1 MDKAHRRFSGVV
13 RDGASQYLSALCAL
27 FVHIIKQGVLRIKIG
42 ENEKISDGG
51 KRLHAF
57 SGIEKEVFYGHQ
69 SL

>member
-1 MDKAHRRFSGVV
+1 M
-13 RDGASQYLSALCAL
+13 

-51 KRLHAF
+51 KRLPCLF
-57 SGIEKEVFYGHQ
+57 GIEKEVFYGHQ